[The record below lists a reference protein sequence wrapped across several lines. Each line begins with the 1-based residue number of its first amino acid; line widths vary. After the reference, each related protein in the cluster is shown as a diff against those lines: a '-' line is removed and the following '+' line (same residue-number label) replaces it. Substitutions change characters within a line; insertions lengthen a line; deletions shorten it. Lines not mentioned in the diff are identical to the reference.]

1 MGNFPN
7 SRFIEDFST
16 GDEFFTGSFTLD
28 EDSLL
33 SFSKNM
39 ILSHYTL
46 TLTMLVWVLLA
57 DLLPVA
63 FRQLLFLLNSSLRW
77 AFFMARV

>member
-28 EDSLL
+28 EDSLFFFQEYDPQPL
-33 SFSKNM
+33 HTDPNYSFG
-39 ILSHYTL
+39 
-46 TLTMLVWVLLA
+46 
-57 DLLPVA
+57 P
-63 FRQLLFLLNSSLRW
+63 
-77 AFFMARV
+77 FMD